1 LTRKAGSDL
10 LALENNRRRQ
20 QAGGSR
26 ENVMRRSK
34 LTLGAALSLL
44 LACLSTARAAE
55 PLNIRIAWV
64 IPVANWA
71 SIIYEKKDLMT
82 HYGKTYTVEPMHF
95 AGTPPMITALASG
108 QLDIA
113 DLAYSSFALAIEN
126 AGMKDLRFIADEAQD
141 GANGHL
147 SGAYFVRQ
155 DGPIKKIE
163 DLKGKVIADVGAG
176 SAVDI
181 AIKAMLKKHGLE
193 TPRDYTAIEAGFPNM
208 EALLNEKKA
217 DLVAA
222 VPPFS
227 GMPSFQAIA
236 RPLFNAVDALG
247 GATQFVVWTAD
258 EDYIKKNRAALVD
271 MFEDAIRAVRY
282 LTDVKNQTEVSQ
294 IAAKLTKQ
302 PAERLT
308 WVYTKA
314 DLYRDP
320 NMMPSIEGLQRAVD
334 AQHEVGFLKTKL
346 DVKPYADLSL
356 VKEAAAR
363 MK

>member
-1 LTRKAGSDL
+1 MRLSKL
-10 LALENNRRRQ
+10 LAAFAAFTAFIGCAAA
-20 QAGGSR
+20 QAPQ
-26 ENVMRRSK
+26 
-34 LTLGAALSLL
+34 
-44 LACLSTARAAE
+44 
-55 PLNIRIAWV
+55 PLKVRIAWV

-95 AGTPPMITALASG
+95 AATPPMITALASG
-108 QLDIA
+108 ELDIA
-113 DLAYSSFALAIEN
+113 DLAYSSFALAVQN
-126 AGMKDLRFIADEAQD
+126 AGMKDLRIIGDEAQD
-141 GANGHL
+141 GANGHQ
-147 SGAYFVRQ
+147 SGEYYVLK

-222 VPPFS
+222 VAPFNAT
-227 GMPSFQAIA
+227 PTFQKIA
-236 RPLFNAVDALG
+236 RPLFNAVEALG
-247 GATQFVVWTAD
+247 GPTQFVIWTAH
-258 EDYIKKNRAALVD
+258 EDFIKKNRAALVD
-271 MFEDAIRAVRY
+271 LFEDAIRAVRY
-282 LTDVKNQTEVSQ
+282 LTDPKNHDAVVPIASQ
-294 IAAKLTKQ
+294 LTKQ
-302 PAERLT
+302 PPERLQ
-308 WVYTKA
+308 WVYTKK

-320 NMMPSIEGLQRAVD
+320 NMVPNLEGLQRAVD
-334 AQHEVGFLKTKL
+334 AQYAVGFLKSKI

-363 MK
+363 IK